1 MDNEVRITL
10 KALTSNVSPAER
22 VFTLNP
28 DRPSIPIG
36 RASKSVSKG
45 LLGAIDNAWFD
56 SPVMSR
62 DHAEIT
68 IDVEEKNITIQD
80 IGSMHG
86 TYLNGVELP
95 RKTPMPIDDG
105 DVLVFGAEVRRGP
118 ETFPACKFQVNYQF
132 VPYKSRNTFTF
143 PDSSDVEDE
152 EAYDEFSED
161 DMGER
166 EQTSSEDGASIESLL
181 APLAKV
187 PASSDPI
194 DLTGDESPRVF
205 ASNRI
210 DLTGETPLEQG
221 LMDMMEGRPADIPQN
236 ADSVSIGVYA
246 GNNPI
251 LVDSEDE
258 DEDAHFS
265 MDSDDLSEM
274 LEDEASSENESQ
286 DEGEDSE
293 PSDEEAVDDAE
304 DSDVEDAEQSSVMD
318 RLDLPPNNSSIRFA
332 LATHDNSTV
341 LLSDM
346 RTRIDDPENFAENDD
361 ESDLDLSEA
370 GNAGLRALCED
381 GLLRHDYEKPYPI
394 PPSEAA
400 AEAATSS
407 SYPAQVS
414 SHISFASTSS
424 IHTSQDNAP
433 DPNQNTSEYLRF
445 QAAQSTIRHELK
457 LSNPFGRQPSPSDAA
472 MVKGRMPAS
481 ESINIGVC
489 DLGEFGKPTAQT
501 LGEKTGKGD
510 FFEAREFNKAK
521 FSTNSKSIQA
531 SSFSKMT
538 DSPFAGNFEENQPQ
552 LTTLTTNPF
561 EGRVFGALASNPSS
575 GQTFGFGETSYPVT
589 TNRARASSAVNKLS
603 PADIIYFPTRDP
615 CDFLDNPAHGPALDR
630 ALSPEPYMTSA
641 VNFNAAAHKPRSGL
655 GINDIINTASTTTQS
670 LKRKA
675 DDISD
680 VTDAELRIWAQSST
694 ASSDDLT
701 GSTDVAKSE
710 EQASISNPMTGV
722 VPTVQD
728 APTPAPRPTKKLKKL
743 LENVGYAA
751 LGGVAVGAGLF
762 SVLVATAPDF
772 L

>member
-1 MDNEVRITL
+1 MDNEVRVTL

-45 LLGAIDNAWFD
+45 LLGAVDNAWFD

-62 DHAEIT
+62 DHAEMT
-68 IDVEEKNITIQD
+68 IDVEEKKITIQD

-95 RKTPMPIDDG
+95 RKTPMAIDDG
-105 DVLVFGAEVRRGP
+105 DILVFGAEVRRGP
-118 ETFPACKFQVNYQF
+118 ETFPACKFQVKYQF

-152 EAYDEFSED
+152 EAYDDFSEA

-166 EQTSSEDGASIESLL
+166 EQTSSDDGASIESLL
-181 APLAKV
+181 APLAKA

-221 LMDMMEGRPADIPQN
+221 LMDMMEGRPAEIPQN
-236 ADSVSIGVYA
+236 ADPVSIGVYA

-265 MDSDDLSEM
+265 IDSDDQSEVV
-274 LEDEASSENESQ
+274 EDEVSSDNESQ
-286 DEGEDSE
+286 DEAEESEE
-293 PSDEEAVDDAE
+293 PSDEEEVDDLE
-304 DSDVEDAEQSSVMD
+304 DSDMGDAEQSSLLDPMD
-318 RLDLPPNNSSIRFA
+318 PPPNNSSTRFA
-332 LATHDNSTV
+332 LATHDNTTV

-346 RTRIDDPENFAENDD
+346 RTRIEEPEGFAENDD
-361 ESDLDLSEA
+361 ESELDLSEA
-370 GNAGLRALCED
+370 GNAGLRALCEE
-381 GLLRHDYEKPYPI
+381 GLLRHDFERPYTMPT
-394 PPSEAA
+394 EAPAETA
-400 AEAATSS
+400 ASS
-407 SYPAQVS
+407 SYSTQVS
-414 SHISFASTSS
+414 KQISFASPSS
-424 IHTSQDNAP
+424 MHTSQNNAT
-433 DPNQNTSEYLRF
+433 NLGQNTNEYLRF

-472 MVKGRMPAS
+472 MVKGRMPAP
-481 ESINIGVC
+481 ESTNIGVC

-521 FSTNSKSIQA
+521 FGANSKSAQA
-531 SSFSKMT
+531 SGFSEMATPPFLGSFDET
-538 DSPFAGNFEENQPQ
+538 HPR
-552 LTTLTTNPF
+552 LTTSTMNPF
-561 EGRVFGALASNPSS
+561 EGRVFGASQASNPSS
-575 GQTFGFGETSYPVT
+575 GPSFGFGEALYPVNSHKAT
-589 TNRARASSAVNKLS
+589 SAANKLS

-655 GINDIINTASTTTQS
+655 GINDIINTASTTTKS

-694 ASSDDLT
+694 ASSDDLN
-701 GSTDVAKSE
+701 GSADASKPE
-710 EQASISNPMTGV
+710 EQASISSPMTGV
-722 VPTVQD
+722 VPTVHD
-728 APTPAPRPTKKLKKL
+728 NPAPAPRPTKRLKKL

-762 SVLVATAPDF
+762 SMLVATAPDF